1 VTNEPGLGVVWK
13 NSLISTVRRVRAAAE
28 KPSGEV
34 MDAVRFARERLG
46 FEPDEE
52 QARALRGGRRGIVL
66 CTRQWG
72 KSTVMAVKA
81 VHLADSVPGSLI
93 LLLSPCLRQSGEF
106 LRKAEEFVS
115 RLGIKTRSDGN
126 NECSIAFPN
135 GSRIVGLPQNEAKV
149 RGFSKVSLL
158 LIDEASR
165 VQDEL
170 YRAMRPTLAVG
181 NGGLWLMSTPNGKG
195 GFFHED
201 WTHGGDRWVR
211 IRVAAPDCPRIDP
224 EFLAEER
231 AAGSDAWYRQ
241 EYLCEFVERE
251 GAVFSQESVDAAL
264 QDFEPLDL

>member
-1 VTNEPGLGVVWK
+1 
-13 NSLISTVRRVRAAAE
+13 
-28 KPSGEV
+28 
-34 MDAVRFARERLG
+34 
-46 FEPDEE
+46 
-52 QARALRGGRRGIVL
+52 
-66 CTRQWG
+66 
-72 KSTVMAVKA
+72 
-81 VHLADSVPGSLI
+81 
-93 LLLSPCLRQSGEF
+93 
-106 LRKAEEFVS
+106 
-115 RLGIKTRSDGN
+115 
-126 NECSIAFPN
+126 
-135 GSRIVGLPQNEAKV
+135 
-149 RGFSKVSLL
+149 VSLL

-195 GFFHED
+195 GFFHEE

-224 EFLAEER
+224 GFLAEER

-251 GAVFSQESVDAAL
+251 GAVFSQESIDAAL

>member
-1 VTNEPGLGVVWK
+1 VTNEPWLGVVWR
-13 NSLISTVRRVRAAAE
+13 NSLASKVWTGRAATERPA
-28 KPSGEV
+28 GEI

-52 QARALRGGRRGIVL
+52 QARALRGGKRGIVL
-66 CTRQWG
+66 CSRQWG

-81 VHLADSVPGSLI
+81 VHRAISVPGSLI

-115 RLGIKTRSDGN
+115 LLGIKVRSDGN
-126 NECSIAFPN
+126 NRRSILFPN

-158 LIDEASR
+158 LIEEAAR
-165 VQDEL
+165 VHDVL

-181 NGGLWLMSTPNGKG
+181 NGDIWLMSTPNGKT
-195 GFFHED
+195 GFFHEE
-201 WTHGGDRWVR
+201 WTHGGDQWVR
-211 IRVAAPDCPRIDP
+211 IRVTALDCPRIDP
-224 EFLAEER
+224 AFLAEEK
-231 AAGSDAWYRQ
+231 AASSDAMFRQ

-251 GAVFSQESVDAAL
+251 GAVFSQDSIEAAL
-264 QDFEPLDL
+264 QDFEPMDL